1 MCDLTRLER
10 RHPPTFTI
18 SAAISILKCGGKEQ
32 MQMDENNDK
41 MRYTLESEDEMAQPQ
56 PMQSPAQ
63 PETAEPEAA
72 QTDIDRA
79 SIPDKKNKEKDL
91 SAACGCRAGR
101 GARRLRAD
109 GGDPRH
115 QPDE

>member
-1 MCDLTRLER
+1 
-10 RHPPTFTI
+10 
-18 SAAISILKCGGKEQ
+18 
-32 MQMDENNDK
+32 MDENNDK

-79 SIPDKKNKEKDL
+79 SIPDKKTRNQKEKHLFFSIFHLILLIFVLNPPLNYKLKDNL
-91 SAACGCRAGR
+91 YVFSIP
-101 GARRLRAD
+101 
-109 GGDPRH
+109 GDKGY
-115 QPDE
+115 